1 MTLSIADSTRGDFHV
16 LQLAGDIDVE
26 SSRTLRA
33 HIVERFALPS
43 ARLVVDLTA
52 VDFMDSSGLGAL
64 VSGWQLT
71 REDGDFRIAGAN
83 AVVRR
88 VLSITGMEDV
98 FSMYAT
104 VDDAVTGG
112 NA

>member
-26 SSRTLRA
+26 TSRTLRA
-33 HIVERFALPS
+33 HIVDRVVTPS
-43 ARLVVDLTA
+43 SQIVVDLTA
-52 VDFMDSSGLGAL
+52 VDFMDSAGLGAL

-71 REDGDFRIAGAN
+71 REGGDFRIAGAN
-83 AVVRR
+83 PIVRR

-98 FSMYAT
+98 FALYET
-104 VDDAVTGG
+104 VDDAIAGP
-112 NA
+112 A

>member
-1 MTLSIADSTRGDFHV
+1 MTLSIADSMRGDFHV

-26 SSRTLRA
+26 TSRTLRA
-33 HIVERFALPS
+33 HIVERVTAPS
-43 ARLVVDLTA
+43 ARIVVDLTA

-83 AVVRR
+83 SVVRR
-88 VLSITGMEDV
+88 VLTITGMEDV
-98 FSMYAT
+98 FAIYPNVAEALADRT
-104 VDDAVTGG
+104 
-112 NA
+112 